1 MSERASRAGTAAV
14 LSFVFSGLGQLYNG
28 QLVKGLVI
36 VSFSVTGIL
45 IMLAGAIIIGC
56 QLIGKIVF
64 SAQLVTGAALFIAG
78 LFFICAMGIYSIFDA
93 YRNASL
99 R

>member
-1 MSERASRAGTAAV
+1 MSGGASRAGTAAV

-36 VSFSVTGIL
+36 ISFSVTGIL
-45 IMLAGAIIIGC
+45 IMLAGAIIIGY

-64 SAQLVTGAALFIAG
+64 SAQLVIGAALFISG
-78 LFFICAMGIYSIFDA
+78 LLFICVTGIYSIFDA
-93 YRNASL
+93 YRNASP
-99 R
+99 